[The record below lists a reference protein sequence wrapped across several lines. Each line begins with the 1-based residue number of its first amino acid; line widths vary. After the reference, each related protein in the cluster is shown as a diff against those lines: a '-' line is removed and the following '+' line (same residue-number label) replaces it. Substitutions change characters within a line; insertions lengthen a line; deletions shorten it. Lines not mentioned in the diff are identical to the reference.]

1 MPSPDEGVAPVST
14 NFGIDSFR
22 LHQYTSEMNQP
33 RTTSN
38 LFPIPASDEALLKQC
53 RVDTFRSGGKG
64 GQHQNTTDSG
74 VRMIHE
80 PTGVRAASRGE
91 RSQHRNK
98 TIALERLRKKLE
110 KRNARRRPRISTRI
124 PGREKQKRLD
134 EKRRRARVKG
144 PTPAAPLGRLS
155 GKMALD
161 GALWSTLSL
170 C

>member
-1 MPSPDEGVAPVST
+1 MCAGAFAECTPGRNAVPGNPSARD
-14 NFGIDSFR
+14 FR

-124 PGREKQKRLD
+124 PGREKQKRL
-134 EKRRRARVKG
+134 
-144 PTPAAPLGRLS
+144 
-155 GKMALD
+155 GKL
-161 GALWSTLSL
+161 
-170 C
+170 